1 MSQAQPHDSQEESVE
16 TGARASLSVERLT
29 RGREEEALSFLA
41 ARPVNTFVMSG
52 YIRDNGLE
60 SPRNRGDFYA
70 CRDAD
75 GQLKGIAL
83 FGHATIFE
91 ARDEEIIIAFAR
103 FAQRLPPTHLI
114 AGEPAEVELF
124 WANYACAHDSSPHR
138 VPFFLYEL
146 RHPIEVPAP
155 APELRPAELSQ
166 VEQVARVH
174 AEIAVETSGVNPLE
188 IDREGFLRRT
198 AERIEKGRVWVCA
211 DEGRLNF
218 KADVVS
224 EMPEVI
230 YLEGVYVAPSERGKG
245 FGLRC
250 LARLCGELLKR
261 ARLVAVLVVTD
272 NAPAI
277 SLYKRA
283 GFRLYS
289 HYLILYPQ
297 AGAKG

>member
-1 MSQAQPHDSQEESVE
+1 MYQARSENFAEIADES
-16 TGARASLSVERLT
+16 ARADQTVVRLVA
-29 RGREEEALSFLA
+29 GQEEEALAFLA
-41 ARPVNTFVMSG
+41 ARPVSTFIMGG

-70 CRDAD
+70 CRDAV
-75 GQLKGIAL
+75 GNLTGVAL
-83 FGHATIFE
+83 IGHATIFE
-91 ARDEEIIIAFAR
+91 ARTDAQIVAFAR
-103 FAQRLPPTHLI
+103 FARTLQPTHLV

-124 WANYACAHDSSPHR
+124 WANYASPVVAPPNR

-155 APELRPAELSQ
+155 APELRPAGLSE
-166 VEQVARVH
+166 VERIALVH
-174 AEIAVETSGVNPLE
+174 AGIAVETSGVNPLE

-198 AERIEKGRVWVCA
+198 AERIAKGRVWVCA
-211 DEGRLNF
+211 DGDSINF

-250 LARLCGELLKR
+250 LARLCAELLKR
-261 ARLVAVLVVTD
+261 ARAVTVLVVTD
-272 NAPAI
+272 NTPAV

-283 GFRLYS
+283 GFKHYS
-289 HYLILYPQ
+289 NYLILYPQ
-297 AGAKG
+297 DGARG

>member
-1 MSQAQPHDSQEESVE
+1 V
-16 TGARASLSVERLT
+16 
-29 RGREEEALSFLA
+29 RGHEEETLTFLA
-41 ARPVNTFVMSG
+41 ARPVSTFVMAG
-52 YIRDNGLE
+52 YIRDDGLE

-75 GQLKGIAL
+75 GKIAGVAML
-83 FGHATIFE
+83 GHATIFE
-91 ARDEEIIIAFAR
+91 ARTRDQIIAFAR
-103 FAQRLPPTHLI
+103 FAQTLSPTHLI
-114 AGEPAEVELF
+114 AGEPSEVELF
-124 WANYACAHDSSPHR
+124 WKNYARPRAAPPRR

-155 APELRPAELSQ
+155 APQLRPADLSQ

-198 AERIEKGRVWVCA
+198 AERIAKGRVWVCA
-211 DEGRLNF
+211 EGERLNF

-230 YLEGVYVAPSERGKG
+230 YLEGVYVAPCERGKG

-250 LARLCGELLKR
+250 LASLCSELLQR
-261 ARLVAVLVVTD
+261 ARAVAVLVVAD
-272 NAPAI
+272 NAPAV

-283 GFRLYS
+283 GFKLNS
-289 HYLILYPQ
+289 NYLILYPQ
-297 AGAKG
+297 DGSQG

>member
-1 MSQAQPHDSQEESVE
+1 MSQARPNIFTEIADESAYA
-16 TGARASLSVERLT
+16 ARAVVRLV
-29 RGREEEALSFLA
+29 GGQEGEALAFLA
-41 ARPVNTFVMSG
+41 ARPVSTFIMAG

-70 CRDAD
+70 CRDAA
-75 GQLKGIAL
+75 GNLTGVAM

-91 ARDEEIIIAFAR
+91 ARTGAEIVAFAR
-103 FAQRLPPTHLI
+103 FARALPPMHFV

-124 WANYACAHDSSPHR
+124 WKTYARPGDAAPNR

-155 APELRPAELSQ
+155 APQLRPAELSQ

-174 AEIAVETSGVNPLE
+174 ADIAVETSGVNPME

-198 AERIEKGRVWVCA
+198 AERIAKGRVWVCA
-211 DEGRLNF
+211 DGEQMNF

-224 EMPEVI
+224 EMPDVI

-250 LARLCGELLKR
+250 LARLCAELLKR
-261 ARLVAVLVVTD
+261 ARAVTVLVVTD
-272 NAPAI
+272 NAPAV

-289 HYLILYPQ
+289 NYLILYPQ
-297 AGAKG
+297 DGAQV

>member
-1 MSQAQPHDSQEESVE
+1 MSQAHPETYSVIADESAHAAPSVALLARGQE
-16 TGARASLSVERLT
+16 A
-29 RGREEEALSFLA
+29 EALAFLA
-41 ARPVNTFVMSG
+41 ARPASTFIMAG

-70 CRDAD
+70 CRDDD
-75 GQLKGIAL
+75 GNLTGVAM

-91 ARDEEIIIAFAR
+91 ARTGDEIVAFAR
-103 FAQRLPPTHLI
+103 FARTLPPMHLV

-124 WANYACAHDSSPHR
+124 WKTYARPDAAPPNR

-198 AERIEKGRVWVCA
+198 AERIAKGRVWVCA
-211 DEGRLNF
+211 DGERMNF

-224 EMPEVI
+224 EMPDVI

-250 LARLCGELLKR
+250 LARLCLELLKR
-261 ARLVAVLVVTD
+261 ARAVTVLVVTD
-272 NAPAI
+272 NTPAV

-283 GFRLYS
+283 GFRLHS
-289 HYLILYPQ
+289 DYLILYPQ
-297 AGAKG
+297 DGTRG

>member
-1 MSQAQPHDSQEESVE
+1 MSLARPDIFSETADESAHAAPTVVRLAGGQED
-16 TGARASLSVERLT
+16 
-29 RGREEEALSFLA
+29 EALAFLA
-41 ARPVNTFVMSG
+41 ARPVSTFIMAG
-52 YIRDNGLE
+52 YIRDNGLD

-70 CRDAD
+70 CRDAE
-75 GQLKGIAL
+75 GKLTGVAM

-91 ARDEEIIIAFAR
+91 ARTDDQIVAFAR
-103 FAQRLPPTHLI
+103 FARTLPPTHLV

-124 WANYACAHDSSPHR
+124 WANYSRPHAAPPNR

-155 APELRPAELSQ
+155 APELRPADLSQ
-166 VEQVARVH
+166 VEQVALVH
-174 AEIAVETSGVNPLE
+174 AEIAIETSGVNPME

-198 AERIEKGRVWVCA
+198 AERIAKGRAWVCA
-211 DEGRLNF
+211 DAGRLNF

-224 EMPEVI
+224 EMPDVI

-250 LARLCGELLKR
+250 LARLCAELLKR
-261 ARLVAVLVVTD
+261 TRSVTVLVVANNT
-272 NAPAI
+272 PAI

-283 GFRLYS
+283 GFKLYTN
-289 HYLILYPQ
+289 YLILYPQ
-297 AGAKG
+297 DGAQG